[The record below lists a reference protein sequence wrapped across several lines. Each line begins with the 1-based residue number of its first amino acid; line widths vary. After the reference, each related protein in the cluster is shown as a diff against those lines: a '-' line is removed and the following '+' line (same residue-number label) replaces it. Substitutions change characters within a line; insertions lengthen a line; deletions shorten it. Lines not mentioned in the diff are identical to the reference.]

1 MSYFTSKDLN
11 KSLSSYEETKKY
23 FNKTFITTEEIEILN
38 LIKKAKENLKT
49 LLSSDSINELINLRE
64 ELNRYLEF
72 VSSFVYEHSEKADWV
87 YIWRKN
93 QMANEWTPLKGL
105 MKVKKTNTDVEKEL
119 ENKYSKERIYSML
132 EQKRTDYLLNI
143 ITSIQND
150 LRTIQLKIEDISRE
164 RINVSREDKRIIQNP
179 STTNKL
185 F

>member
-1 MSYFTSKDLN
+1 MSYFTSKDLD
-11 KSLSSYEETKKY
+11 KSLSSYEKTKKY
-23 FNKTFITTEEIEILN
+23 FNETFVSAEEIEILN

-49 LLSSDSINELINLRE
+49 LLSSDGINELILLRE

-72 VSSFVYEHSEKADWV
+72 ISSFVYQHSEKADWV

-93 QMANEWTPLKGL
+93 QMANEWAPLKGL
-105 MKVKKTNTDVEKEL
+105 LKVKKTNTDVEKEL
-119 ENKYSKERIYSML
+119 ENKYSKERVYSMM

-164 RINVSREDKRIIQNP
+164 RINTNREEKRIQNP
-179 STTNKL
+179 STIKQL